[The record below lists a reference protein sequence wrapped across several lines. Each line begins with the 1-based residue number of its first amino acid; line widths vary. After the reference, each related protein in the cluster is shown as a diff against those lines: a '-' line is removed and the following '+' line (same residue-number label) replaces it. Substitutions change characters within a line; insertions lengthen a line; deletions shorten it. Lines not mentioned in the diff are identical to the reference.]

1 MEPGFPAHYE
11 CHKCKTRFTTMDA
24 GVGTVCVFCG
34 HHYLTWLN
42 HPSILER
49 KTKDANR

>member
-1 MEPGFPAHYE
+1 MTFKITQIRVV
-11 CHKCKTRFTTMDA
+11 CDK
-24 GVGTVCVFCG
+24 CVFCG

-49 KTKDANR
+49 KTKDAD